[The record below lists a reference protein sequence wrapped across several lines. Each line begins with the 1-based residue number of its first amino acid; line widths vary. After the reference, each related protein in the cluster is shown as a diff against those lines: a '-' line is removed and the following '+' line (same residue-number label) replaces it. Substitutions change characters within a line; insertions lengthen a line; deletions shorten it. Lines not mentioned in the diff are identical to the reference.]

1 MNKIIRLIVYTFFL
15 LVITGCVNL
24 TEEPVSDTPLEIKT
38 EEVQKVETNSVQMTE
53 PMIVSAVVETD
64 KLTEAVSNNDLLND
78 SEAKSEDEISTS
90 VAVETSEPNLL
101 EPNTEAIEETM
112 TWTTSMI
119 QQLGLSTNKTIE
131 VYGGDLSGDREPN
144 VKVDVG
150 FGDREYWAFTNE
162 HSQLIVVIAENII
175 LQDDSTEPVTS
186 SGRYYSDEAKVPGV
200 ESATLD
206 EGHVIADSLGGT
218 SCSMNITPQ
227 NSTLNRHGDQA
238 YMEAVIRQA
247 DGCEKFIAIITYE
260 NITTQIPSHYD
271 ISYTINGN
279 DIIESFD
286 NINPEEVKNEDTAVV
301 TGNIE
306 ENTVPDEVAA
316 VVIQNQVEKIETVEP
331 ESHVEIVH
339 LDKKAEYVV
348 IKNNGTLAVDISG
361 WKLISEKGAD
371 SGGQTYIFSSGYIL
385 DVGET
390 VTLIAGKDPVA
401 MEGEIIMANKNIWNN
416 SDPDAAVL
424 FNRSGVEVSR
434 KN

>member
-15 LVITGCVNL
+15 LVLTGCANL

-38 EEVQKVETNSVQMTE
+38 EEVQKVEINSVQMTE

-64 KLTEAVSNNDLLND
+64 NKEAVSNNDLLND
-78 SEAKSEDEISTS
+78 SEAKSEDEMSTS

-101 EPNTEAIEETM
+101 ESNAEAIEETM
-112 TWTTSMI
+112 TWTASMI

-131 VYGGDLSGDREPN
+131 VYGGDLS
-144 VKVDVG
+144 
-150 FGDREYWAFTNE
+150 GDREYWAFTNE

-175 LQDDSTEPVTS
+175 LQDDATEPVTS

-260 NITTQIPSHYD
+260 NTTTQIPSHYD

-301 TGNIE
+301 IGNTE

-316 VVIQNQVEKIETVEP
+316 VVIQNQVEEVETVEA

-401 MEGEIIMANKNIWNN
+401 RAGEIIMANKNIWNN

-424 FNRSGVEVSR
+424 FDRSGVEVSR